1 MPHFEFIWDD
11 EPNGNVD
18 KCAQHGLTQDDV
30 ENVFASPTTRT
41 RSRSSGLPLWKGRSL
56 DGREVAVVFEWIDEV
71 TVFPI
76 TAFVPED

>member
-1 MPHFEFIWDD
+1 MPHFEFIWDH

-30 ENVFASPTTRT
+30 ENVFARPTKRT
-41 RSRSSGLPLWKGRSL
+41 RSRSSDFPLWKGRAL
-56 DGREVAVVFEWIDEV
+56 DGREVVVVFEWVDEV

-76 TAFVPED
+76 TAYVPED